1 MLVKIKERSQWHS
14 SRTLII
20 TGQSKDCLIEKEQK
34 SMATESAQINSEHG
48 HDVLIVFWSG

>member
-20 TGQSKDCLIEKEQK
+20 TDCLIEKEQK
-34 SMATESAQINSEHG
+34 SMATESAQISSEHG